1 MAGLSNVVL
10 AARLGCHEGEVRRL
24 LDPRHASRLERLAD
38 AIGAAGGDLE
48 LRLHAPPKVRLSA
61 WRGRISPNTLVGVD
75 LGGLVSRPRH
85 FVP

>member
-38 AIGAAGGDLE
+38 AIRAAGGGLE
-48 LRLHAPPKVRLSA
+48 LRLHAPPKSA
-61 WRGRISPNTLVGVD
+61 
-75 LGGLVSRPRH
+75 
-85 FVP
+85 